1 MSGKPRAH
9 IRIILPDTSWA
20 YTAGLIDGEGYV
32 GRITNRSGAP
42 QLRIAISQVDPPV
55 IDWLEEN
62 LGGLRYRLEP
72 QENPPNGRHTWMVVA
87 RLHVLD
93 ILQNTIPYL
102 TLKKERARELVNLY
116 A

>member
-9 IRIILPDTSWA
+9 IRIVLPDTSWA
-20 YTAGLIDGEGYV
+20 YAAGLIDGEGYV

-62 LGGLRYRLEP
+62 IGGLRYWREP
-72 QENPPNGRHTWMVVA
+72 YKNIDNGRHTWIVTA
-87 RLHVLD
+87 RFHVLD
-93 ILQNTIPYL
+93 ILRNTIPYL
-102 TLKKERARELVNLY
+102 TLKKERAQELVNLY
-116 A
+116 E